1 MSYVP
6 NQQIKHPR
14 PHSPLVF
21 DTRTLGRQPGT
32 ARSETR
38 IVPAPVDL
46 RVAMA
51 CVPSGA
57 DIKLTVLLEAVS
69 EGVLAAARVDNR
81 LVTGEDF
88 ETFASLHE
96 LTPTLDPRA
105 GGLGFV
111 KTYFSIINKV
121 ATMASDRLP
130 GLASWCDAERTV
142 CAKYAAVQIDMR
154 LQLNLEMAASYS
166 SN

>member
-1 MSYVP
+1 MVKGQVKEGPMFAAILLSVSVVALTQFALYYWRAVLA
-6 NQQIKHPR
+6 
-14 PHSPLVF
+14 SVA
-21 DTRTLGRQPGT
+21 GQP
-32 ARSETR
+32 
-38 IVPAPVDL
+38 
-46 RVAMA
+46 
-51 CVPSGA
+51 
-57 DIKLTVLLEAVS
+57 VS

-121 ATMASDRLP
+121 ATMASDLVRCGTH
-130 GLASWCDAERTV
+130 GLREV
-142 CAKYAAVQIDMR
+142 CRGADRYAAAVEPRNGRVVQ
-154 LQLNLEMAASYS
+154 LQLRLGA
-166 SN
+166 